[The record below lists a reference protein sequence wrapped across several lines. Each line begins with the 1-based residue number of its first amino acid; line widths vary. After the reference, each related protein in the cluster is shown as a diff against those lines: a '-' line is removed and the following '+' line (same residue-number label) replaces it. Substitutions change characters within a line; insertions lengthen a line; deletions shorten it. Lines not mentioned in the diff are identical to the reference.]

1 VIRDDFTTIEHI
13 CAVFGLTAGR
23 RASITPV
30 SRGAVGRIWRLD
42 LGAESF
48 AVKELLRGDAAEG
61 SVRREVAFA
70 AHVAAAG
77 IRRPASLPDRGG
89 RFLARLPER
98 AGGGWLRLYQWIDGE
113 SVDLTDPRVPGQIG
127 DLLGRMH
134 ASAVP
139 PQGQADSW
147 YETAPGP
154 ATWSLLADA
163 GIARGAQ
170 WAPALAQHTGRLRE
184 LAALVTPPAD
194 DQLIT
199 CHRDLHPGNV
209 LVDASGGLVLLD
221 WDDVGPAVPGR
232 ELARLLIDWH
242 VRDGRADG
250 AAVERTLDAYRAAG
264 GQGRLRDER
273 SFSMHIACLLNF
285 LQAQAGVA
293 LDPASVPEHRQYAS
307 AEVADTLTRLPTA
320 TLIAQLIGQAA
331 LILG

>member
-1 VIRDDFTTIEHI
+1 VIRDDITTIEHI
-13 CAVFGLTAGR
+13 CAVFGLTADR
-23 RASITPV
+23 RASITAV

-48 AVKELLRGDAAEG
+48 AVKELFRDADEE

-70 AHVAAAG
+70 AHVAATG
-77 IRRPASLPDRGG
+77 IRLPASLPDRGG

-113 SVDLTDPRVPGQIG
+113 SVDLTDPRAAGQIG
-127 DLLGRMH
+127 ELLGRMH

-139 PQGQADSW
+139 PQGQADPW

-170 WAPALAQHTGRLRE
+170 WAQALAQHTGLLRE

-209 LVDASGGLVLLD
+209 LVDASGELVLLD

-232 ELARLLIDWH
+232 ELGSWLSGMSAMAGPMAPPSSALLMPTGLPGARAGSLMN
-242 VRDGRADG
+242 GRSAC
-250 AAVERTLDAYRAAG
+250 TSPAG
-264 GQGRLRDER
+264 
-273 SFSMHIACLLNF
+273 
-285 LQAQAGVA
+285 
-293 LDPASVPEHRQYAS
+293 
-307 AEVADTLTRLPTA
+307 
-320 TLIAQLIGQAA
+320 
-331 LILG
+331 

>member
-1 VIRDDFTTIEHI
+1 MIRADFTTIEHV
-13 CAVFGLTAGR
+13 CAVFGLTADR

-48 AVKELLRGDAAEG
+48 AVKELFRDADEG

-89 RFLARLPER
+89 RFLARLPGH

-113 SVDLTDPRVPGQIG
+113 SVDLANPRVPGQIG

-134 ASAVP
+134 ATAVP
-139 PQGQADSW
+139 PQGQADPW
-147 YETAPGP
+147 FETAPGP

-163 GIARGAQ
+163 GTACGAQ
-170 WAPALAQHTGRLRE
+170 WAPALAQRTGLLRE
-184 LAALVTPPAD
+184 LAALVTPPADD

-209 LVDASGGLVLLD
+209 LVDASGELVLLD

-232 ELARLLIDWH
+232 ELVRLLIDWL

-250 AAVERTLDAYRAAG
+250 AAVERTLGAYRAAG
-264 GQGRLRDER
+264 GQGRLPDER

-293 LDPASVPEHRQYAS
+293 LDRAGAPEDRQYAS
-307 AEVADTLTRLPTA
+307 AEVSDTLTRLPTA
-320 TLIAQLIGQAA
+320 SLIAQLVGQAA